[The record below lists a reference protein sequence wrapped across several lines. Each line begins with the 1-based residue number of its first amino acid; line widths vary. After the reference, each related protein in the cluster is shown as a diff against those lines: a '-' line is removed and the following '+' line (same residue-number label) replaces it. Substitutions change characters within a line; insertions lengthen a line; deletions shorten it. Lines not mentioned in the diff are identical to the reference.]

1 MIATTGITRLKP
13 GANESCLENEM
24 YSNTFVSMFLG
35 CPISNSELPSPF
47 LCMKSYLSTIG
58 QRAVEP
64 PISWLMHAA
73 LSRPKLISLA
83 AGFTDNAS
91 LPVAEARAALNQVL
105 RSPKTGQPALQYGIT
120 AGDPALR
127 KLTAEHLRKLDFQ
140 AVVSSSFS
148 SSPLVLEPKSRP
160 RLRANASARQAR
172 TKDEDDKIY
181 SPERLL
187 ITGGSQQLLY
197 LTTEALCDEGDIVL
211 VEDPTYFVF
220 LGILQSRGL
229 RARAVRL
236 ERDGLDL
243 AHLESVLRSLKRRGE
258 LRRVKLFYLVSY
270 FQNPTGIT
278 TSFEKKRGLVKLLK
292 KYERAAGQP
301 IFLLEDAAYRGL
313 RFAGNDVP
321 SALAAPGAAE
331 RVIYAGTYSKPFA
344 TGVRVG
350 YGILPQPL
358 SAVVKHIKGN
368 HDFGTSNLLQHL
380 VARALASGIYERQ
393 VARLQ
398 KRYSHKARVMKRAI
412 EKYFPS
418 AVEWWEPEGG
428 LYFWVR
434 LPHNVPTGLKSKVF
448 QTALKNDVLYV
459 AGEICYADDPARR
472 KPNHEMRISFGNAS
486 EADIREGIKRL
497 GKVLRKFVRPDIQK
511 RNTIW
516 SELDNAKSW

>member
-1 MIATTGITRLKP
+1 M
-13 GANESCLENEM
+13 
-24 YSNTFVSMFLG
+24 
-35 CPISNSELPSPF
+35 
-47 LCMKSYLSTIG
+47 G
-58 QRAVEP
+58 QRTTEP

-105 RSPKTGQPALQYGIT
+105 RSPKAGRPALQYGIT
-120 AGDPALR
+120 AGDTTLR
-127 KLTAEHLRKLDFQ
+127 QLTAEHLRKLDFQ

-148 SSPLVLEPKSRP
+148 SSSLVLELKSRT
-160 RLRANASARQAR
+160 RTR
-172 TKDEDDKIY
+172 TKDEDEKIY

-187 ITGGSQQLLY
+187 ITSGSQQLLY
-197 LTTEALCDEGDIVL
+197 LTAEALCNEGDSVL

-243 AHLESVLRSLKRRGE
+243 AHLERVLQSLKRSGE

-270 FQNPTGIT
+270 FQNPTGVT
-278 TSFEKKRGLVKLLK
+278 TSFGKKCGLLKLLK
-292 KYERAAGQP
+292 KFERAAGHP
-301 IFLLEDAAYRGL
+301 IYLLEDAAYRGL

-321 SALAAPGAAE
+321 SALAVPGAAE

-350 YGILPQPL
+350 YGILPKPL
-358 SAVVKHIKGN
+358 FTAMKHIKGN

-380 VARALASGIYERQ
+380 VARALASGIYGRH

-398 KRYSHKARVMKRAI
+398 KRYAQKARVMKLAI
-412 EKYFPS
+412 KKHFPS

-428 LYFWVR
+428 LYFWAR
-434 LPHNVPTGLKSKVF
+434 LPRGLATGMKSKVF
-448 QTALKNDVLYV
+448 STALKNDVLYV
-459 AGEICYADDPARR
+459 PGELCYADDPARR
-472 KPNHEMRISFGNAS
+472 KPNHEMRISFGSAS
-486 EADIREGIKRL
+486 EKDIREGIKRL
-497 GKVLRKFVRPDIQK
+497 GNVLRKLLK
-511 RNTIW
+511 
-516 SELDNAKSW
+516 